1 MMHMKKNVS
10 SLLLAVVV
18 LLNLSLPTFAA
29 VQTDL
34 KTAMEETAQTVLTT
48 VKAPKIGTIGGEWTV
63 LGLARSGIS
72 VPQSYWEGYYA
83 AVEKE
88 VTARK
93 GVLHEKKYT
102 EYARVALALTAIG
115 ADPTNV
121 GGYNLL
127 APLGD
132 FDKTVWQGING
143 PIWALIALDAGQYE
157 MPVNKEA
164 KVQATRRMYV
174 DEILARQ
181 LADGGWALMG
191 NTADPDLTGMAL
203 QALSNYHSQKN
214 VEQAV
219 QKGLSCLSQMQTAQ
233 GGFANGTC
241 ESVVQA
247 VVALGELGIP
257 LEDSRFV
264 KNGATLLDAL
274 YAFRRKDGRFLHAA
288 QGTVDQMATEQ
299 GLYAMVSALRAAEG
313 KSSLYTCL
321 LYTSDAADD

>member
-1 MMHMKKNVS
+1 
-10 SLLLAVVV
+10 
-18 LLNLSLPTFAA
+18 
-29 VQTDL
+29 
-34 KTAMEETAQTVLTT
+34 MEETAQTVLTT

-164 KVQATRRMYV
+164 EGAGY
-174 DEILARQ
+174 
-181 LADGGWALMG
+181 
-191 NTADPDLTGMAL
+191 
-203 QALSNYHSQKN
+203 
-214 VEQAV
+214 
-219 QKGLSCLSQMQTAQ
+219 QTDVC
-233 GGFANGTC
+233 G
-241 ESVVQA
+241 
-247 VVALGELGIP
+247 
-257 LEDSRFV
+257 
-264 KNGATLLDAL
+264 
-274 YAFRRKDGRFLHAA
+274 
-288 QGTVDQMATEQ
+288 
-299 GLYAMVSALRAAEG
+299 
-313 KSSLYTCL
+313 
-321 LYTSDAADD
+321 